1 MPRPITATL
10 DLQNLSSNLKHVRDR
25 ISPDTEL
32 MAVVKANAYGHR
44 LELVYPALGEADSIA
59 LLDLAEAGLLRVMG
73 WFRSILLLEGAFE
86 FADYAAIANL
96 KLDFT
101 LHNDEQFLQLKRFL
115 SMSPPLQ
122 NSRVFVKINTG
133 MNRLGYT
140 PERGTAVMLELMALR
155 NQEFIGPVV
164 LMTHFANSDVIPL
177 QGPTAA
183 EQATVLKQ
191 MAAEI
196 RQKASAAG
204 LKVCDFTTSL
214 ANSAGALY
222 HESDAGNIQR
232 IGIAAYG
239 SSTSAVSAAQEG
251 LKPVMRLTT
260 RLISIQTLKKGQC
273 IGYGSRFLA
282 DKPMRIGIAACG
294 YADGYPRHAPDG
306 TPVLVN
312 GVRSR
317 IAGRVSMDMITIDL
331 TGVPEAEVGSEVV
344 LFGDEHLSVD
354 EVATACGTIG
364 YELLCAVAPRVRFG
378 IAEN

>member
-73 WFRSILLLEGAFE
+73 WYRSILLLEGAFE
-86 FADYAAIANL
+86 FSDYAAIANL

-115 SMSPPLQ
+115 SMSAPLQ
-122 NSRVFVKINTG
+122 DSRVFVKINTG

-140 PERGTAVMLELMALR
+140 PERGAAVMLELMTLR
-155 NQEFIGPVV
+155 HQEFIGPVV
-164 LMTHFANSDVIPL
+164 LMTHFANSDVIPP

-183 EQATVLKQ
+183 QQAAVLKQ
-191 MAAEI
+191 MAADI
-196 RQKASAAG
+196 RQKASAVG
-204 LKVCDFTTSL
+204 LKSCDFTTSL

-239 SSTSAVSAAQEG
+239 SSTSAVSAQQEG

-260 RLISIQTLKKGQC
+260 RLISIQKLQKGEC

-312 GVRSR
+312 GVRTH

-331 TGVPEAEVGSEVV
+331 TAVPEAEVGSEVV
-344 LFGDEHLSVD
+344 LFGDEHLGVD